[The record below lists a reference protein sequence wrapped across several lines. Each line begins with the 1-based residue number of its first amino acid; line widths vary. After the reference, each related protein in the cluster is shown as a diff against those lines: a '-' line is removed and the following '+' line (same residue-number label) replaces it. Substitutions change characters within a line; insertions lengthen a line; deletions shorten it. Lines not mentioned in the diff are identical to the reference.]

1 LPPGLVGAETQVK
14 KTAQLSPR
22 RGRAWEVSQPS
33 LLKSWSHVC
42 GLQVLCFLLLI
53 CDRGLAAPTREEL
66 AVARVLYEQ
75 ARIAERTE
83 RWKDC
88 EQHVEEALDIIET
101 PGLRFHLAY
110 CREQQGLWVGALAAY
125 ERVAE
130 LMADGMHAPDVD
142 RLLSSAIHAL
152 RLRLPRVKVEAD
164 ELPGGCLLS
173 IDGEQRSEVLLRN
186 SIPLDPGEHV
196 FEIQCKGFALFRQ
209 VIRLRPAEAPRL
221 KVSLV
226 PQTAQGQR
234 PAAGSLTHRRGGGG
248 PARAGDVTLTPKTL
262 VLLGEA
268 LGVVAGVA
276 LGAGFELSAGA
287 ITRRMQ
293 RQSGNLTGSCF
304 RRDPDPLCASLA
316 ASARNYEQ
324 TRLAEFVSFGGAAA
338 SALALLGSYWL
349 LPDAPATA
357 LHVPVVKATVEATAH
372 GAWRVGASLRGQ
384 F

>member
-1 LPPGLVGAETQVK
+1 
-14 KTAQLSPR
+14 
-22 RGRAWEVSQPS
+22 VSHPY
-33 LLKSWSHVC
+33 LLKSWSSVC

-130 LMADGMHAPDVD
+130 LMADGMHAPDVE
-142 RLLSSAIHAL
+142 RLLGSAIHAL

-164 ELPGGCLLS
+164 VLPSGCLLS

-226 PQTAQGQR
+226 PRTAQGQQ
-234 PAAGSLTHRRGGGG
+234 PAAGSLTHRHGGGG
-248 PARAGDVTLTPKTL
+248 GGGARAGEPMLTPKTL

-293 RQSGNLTGSCF
+293 RQTGNLTGSCL
-304 RRDPDPLCASLA
+304 RRDPDALCSELA
-316 ASARNYEQ
+316 ASARNYDQ
-324 TRLAEFVSFGGAAA
+324 TRLAELVSFGGAAA

-349 LPDAPATA
+349 LPEAPTA
-357 LHVPVVKATVEATAH
+357 SRHVPAVKATVEATAH
-372 GAWRVGASLRGQ
+372 GTWRVGAALRGQ